1 MPRPELEL
9 PGLAVPPEVPI
20 PPLVAPG
27 LPEPELVEP
36 PLVEPPL
43 VPAWATIRQPENA
56 ARPIPFDARAEVS
69 TCTAA
74 G

>member
-1 MPRPELEL
+1 
-9 PGLAVPPEVPI
+9 VPPEVPI

-27 LPEPELVEP
+27 LAAEPPLVEP
-36 PLVEPPL
+36 PLVDPALVEPPL
-43 VPAWATIRQPENA
+43 VPAWATIRQPAKA
-56 ARPIPFDARAEVS
+56 ARPIPFDARAEAS